1 MAVVV
6 GEEEEW
12 RQWQRATMGVV
23 VLDDI
28 DDDNCDGAMDGNN
41 EDNNGDGAMD
51 NYDDDDDDVD
61 GDGVIDDNDSDDN
74 VVAQTP
80 AHRRR
85 RQHWQRILSRGR
97 GQGKKI
103 IPSLFVVN
111 KISSYDPWLAIFW
124 NERK

>member
-28 DDDNCDGAMDGNN
+28 DDDDCDGAMDGDD

-85 RQHWQRILSRGR
+85 R
-97 GQGKKI
+97 
-103 IPSLFVVN
+103 
-111 KISSYDPWLAIFW
+111 
-124 NERK
+124 

>member
-6 GEEEEW
+6 GEEEVW

-28 DDDNCDGAMDGNN
+28 DDDDCDGAMDGDY

-51 NYDDDDDDVD
+51 DYDDDDNVVD
-61 GDGVIDDNDSDDN
+61 GDGLIGNNDSDDN

-85 RQHWQRILSRGR
+85 QRH
-97 GQGKKI
+97 
-103 IPSLFVVN
+103 
-111 KISSYDPWLAIFW
+111 
-124 NERK
+124 